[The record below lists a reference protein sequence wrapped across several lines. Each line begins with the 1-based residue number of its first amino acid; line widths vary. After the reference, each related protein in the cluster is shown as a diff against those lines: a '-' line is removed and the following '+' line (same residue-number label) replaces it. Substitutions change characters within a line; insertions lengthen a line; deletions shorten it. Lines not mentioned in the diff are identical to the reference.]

1 MLAASNIPG
10 LHSMTMTKTLMIVA
24 ELVVINWALI
34 LVASL
39 IKAKAWKP
47 AGMMAALGNR
57 DKVEDCSGFP
67 ARTDRAARNM
77 LENMVLFTALVLV
90 ASVGGVTDPRV
101 ELGARIFFWARL
113 VYIPIYMIGIPVA
126 RTAVWA
132 ISIIGMGMIF
142 ASIVQALH

>member
-1 MLAASNIPG
+1 MLATSQLP
-10 LHSMTMTKTLMIVA
+10 SMAMTKTLMMLA

-34 LVASL
+34 VVASL

-47 AGMMAALGNR
+47 SGLLAALGNR
-57 DKVEDCSGFP
+57 DDPDDCSGFP

-90 ASVGGVTDPRV
+90 ATVGGVAGPNV
-101 ELGARIFFWARL
+101 ELGARIFFWARI

-126 RTAVWA
+126 RTGVWA
-132 ISIIGMGMIF
+132 ISVIGMGMIF
-142 ASIVQALH
+142 ASIVQAMP

>member
-1 MLAASNIPG
+1 MA
-10 LHSMTMTKTLMIVA
+10 MTKTLMIVA
-24 ELVVINWALI
+24 ELAVINWALI
-34 LVASL
+34 VAASL

-47 AGMMAALGNR
+47 SGLMAAMGNR
-57 DKVEDCSGFP
+57 DGVDGAHGFP
-67 ARTDRAARNM
+67 ARSDRAAKNM
-77 LENMVLFTALVLV
+77 LENLVLFSALALA

-132 ISIIGMGMIF
+132 ISVIGMGLIV
-142 ASIVQALH
+142 AAIVQALP

>member
-1 MLAASNIPG
+1 MLAASELP
-10 LHSMTMTKTLMIVA
+10 STKMTKTLMILA
-24 ELVVINWALI
+24 ELAVINWALI
-34 LVASL
+34 LAASL

-47 AGMMAALGNR
+47 SGMRTAMGNR
-57 DKVEDCSGFP
+57 DEAVDCSGFP

-77 LENMVLFTALVLV
+77 LENMVLFTALVV
-90 ASVGGVTDPRV
+90 AASAGNVTSPDV

-142 ASIVQALH
+142 AAIVRALA